1 MRRVS
6 VILLLAVVLIAG
18 CARATPTPLA
28 REQATAASPVTEP
41 EPNPSPTA
49 EPALA
54 GRITVAGSTT
64 VQPLAEKLATAFRAA
79 NPNVEIVIQGG
90 GSSVGVKSAA
100 QGIVDIG
107 ATSREVKDSERT
119 EFPDLVVH
127 RIAVDG
133 VAIVVHP
140 DVPVDSITTEQVRA
154 VFAGDIASWKELGGP
169 DRPITVV
176 AREEGSGTRDFFQE
190 HFMKDR
196 DILARAILQ
205 PSNGAL
211 RTAVSTTP
219 NAIGFLSFGYLDD
232 SVKALA
238 VDGIQ
243 PTEANVYGGTYTAW
257 RYLNMLTRGEPAGL
271 ARAWLEFILSDAGQ
285 QIVTAQG
292 YLAVKR

>member
-1 MRRVS
+1 
-6 VILLLAVVLIAG
+6 
-18 CARATPTPLA
+18 
-28 REQATAASPVTEP
+28 P
-41 EPNPSPTA
+41 EPNPSPTV
-49 EPALA
+49 EPTLS

-79 NPNVEIVIQGG
+79 NPNVEIIIQGG

-100 QGIVDIG
+100 QGIVDFG
-107 ATSREVKDSERT
+107 AASRELKDSERA

-127 RIAVDG
+127 RIAIDG

-140 DVPVDSITTEQVRA
+140 DVPVDNITTEQVRA
-154 VFAGDIASWKELGGP
+154 VFAGDITNWRELGGP

-196 DILARAILQ
+196 EILARAILQ

-219 NAIGFLSFGYLDD
+219 NSIGFLSFGYLDD

-238 VDGIQ
+238 VDGVQ
-243 PTEANVYGGTYTAW
+243 PTEANVYAGTYTAW

-271 ARAWLEFILSDAGQ
+271 ARAWLEFILSDDGQ

>member
-1 MRRVS
+1 MRRAS
-6 VILLLAVVLIAG
+6 VILLLAAALLGG
-18 CARATPTPLA
+18 CAQATPTPML
-28 REQATAASPVTEP
+28 TEP
-41 EPNPSPTA
+41 ETAAPSVIEQQAAPEPTA
-49 EPALA
+49 EHALA

-64 VQPLAEKLATAFRAA
+64 VQPLAEKLAAAFRAA
-79 NPNVEIVIQGG
+79 NPEVEIVIQGG

-107 ATSREVKDSERT
+107 TASREVKDSEKA
-119 EFPDLVVH
+119 EYPDLVIH

-133 VAIVVHP
+133 VAIIVHP
-140 DVPVDSITTEQVRA
+140 DVPLDSITTEQVQA
-154 VFAGDIASWKELGGP
+154 VFAGEIANWRELGGP
-169 DRPITVV
+169 DQPITVV

-190 HFMKDR
+190 HFMKDKE
-196 DILARAILQ
+196 IVARAILQ

-219 NAIGFLSFGYLDD
+219 NSIGFLSFGYLDD

-238 VDGIQ
+238 VDGVQ
-243 PTEANVYGGTYTAW
+243 PTEANVYAGTYTAW

-271 ARAWLEFILSDAGQ
+271 ARAWLEFILSDDGQ